1 MCAHLRS
8 VPDLAESAPNRRPAS
23 SITVVL
29 ADAHALTRRGLRLLL
44 DGAEGIEVIAEANDL
59 ASAMCHVR
67 GKKPNVLALDLR
79 MPEDTRKELIGALR
93 GRTLDTRVVVLTM
106 HESPKF
112 AQRALSDGAL
122 GIVRKEHADHELPL
136 AVRAAAGG
144 EIYVSPQIGG
154 ETGSG

>member
-1 MCAHLRS
+1 MCAHLRL
-8 VPDLAESAPNRRPAS
+8 VPDLAGSDPNRQSAS

-44 DGAEGIEVIAEANDL
+44 EGAEGIEVIAEANDL
-59 ASAMCHVR
+59 ASAIRHVR
-67 GKKPNVLALDLR
+67 DKKPDVLALDLR
-79 MPEDTRKELIGALR
+79 MPEDARKVLIDALR
-93 GRTLDTRVVVLTM
+93 ERTLDTRVVVLTM

-122 GIVRKEHADHELPL
+122 GIVRKEHADYELPQ

-154 ETGSG
+154 RMGAR